1 MSAVL
6 KSALVAVRPLLESD
20 LDVVLAIEQRSYE
33 FPWSRTIFEDCLRVS
48 YCCWLLEWDGV
59 IAGHAVMSVAV
70 GEAHVLNLCIDPA
83 LHRRGLGRF
92 LLDHMLELAVGHRAQ
107 VMFLEVRPSNLAA
120 QRLYAGAGF
129 NEVGVRRNYY
139 PARVAR
145 EDAVIMARQLS

>member
-6 KSALVAVRPLLESD
+6 KSAPVSVRPMSEPD
-20 LDVVLAIEQRSYE
+20 LDAVLVIEQRGYE
-33 FPWSRTIFEDCLRVS
+33 FPWSRAIFEDCLRVKYS
-48 YCCWLLEWDGV
+48 CWLLEWEGV
-59 IAGHAVMSVAV
+59 IAGHAVMSVAA
-70 GEAHVLNLCIDPA
+70 GEAHILNLCIDPC

-92 LLDHMLELAVGHRAQ
+92 LLDHMLELAADHLAQ

-120 QRLYAGAGF
+120 QRLYQGAGF

-145 EDAVIMARQLS
+145 EDAIIMARHLS